1 MSIVRK
7 KWFVRLS
14 CRILGLRPLNH
25 RLQLL
30 NGDVLMVV
38 PRATSYVFIRE
49 VCSKTFSYP
58 KPTCSQLLPVWKTLV
73 LSQGFSLC
81 ERVRVF
87 SMCCYGA
94 TGTGREK
101 KNKAKEKTHKMQVRV
116 FNSGSS
122 SGGSEGFSNLPTSC
136 WVL

>member
-1 MSIVRK
+1 LSNVRK
-7 KWFVRLS
+7 KWFVRLL

-58 KPTCSQLLPVWKTLV
+58 KPMCSQLLPVWKTLV

-81 ERVRVF
+81 ERVRIF

-94 TGTGREK
+94 TSTGREK

-122 SGGSEGFSNLPTSC
+122 SVGSEGFSNLPTSC